1 MLPAHSKIDRFFAS
15 YGGKDKKYLCASEVE
30 PVPMKVDLFVL
41 LLFDRSNWI
50 CSCMNMLWSR
60 SINLLFMEF
69 TMLQLESNIL
79 SEDTMLPFQCESW
92 SRLGAS
98 CRITSVELYTQKRV
112 IQDIKCKAYKSLV
125 RPTLEYACTVWDPYY
140 STSADNLEA
149 VQRRAARW
157 VMNNYDRE
165 CSVAC
170 MLKKLDWRVLAQRRA
185 DARIKLLS
193 KILKEEVDIE
203 ASKYVKHQRN
213 NIDLVTIF
221 ANCNYYEH

>member
-1 MLPAHSKIDRFFAS
+1 M
-15 YGGKDKKYLCASEVE
+15 
-30 PVPMKVDLFVL
+30 
-41 LLFDRSNWI
+41 
-50 CSCMNMLWSR
+50 
-60 SINLLFMEF
+60 
-69 TMLQLESNIL
+69 
-79 SEDTMLPFQCESW
+79 
-92 SRLGAS
+92 
-98 CRITSVELYTQKRV
+98 
-112 IQDIKCKAYKSLV
+112 
-125 RPTLEYACTVWDPYY
+125 PTLEYACTVWDPYY

-165 CSVAC
+165 CSVTC

-221 ANCNYYEH
+221 ANCNYYEHSFFPRTIRDWNNMPKDAKESNHEHLKKRVVDLIHDMPY